1 MRGKLEDKIRLN
13 HIIDAINEI
22 ERYLNDADFGAFFG
36 PGCR

>member
-1 MRGKLEDKIRLN
+1 MRGKLGDKIRLN

-22 ERYLNDADFGAFFG
+22 ESYLNDVDFGAFFG